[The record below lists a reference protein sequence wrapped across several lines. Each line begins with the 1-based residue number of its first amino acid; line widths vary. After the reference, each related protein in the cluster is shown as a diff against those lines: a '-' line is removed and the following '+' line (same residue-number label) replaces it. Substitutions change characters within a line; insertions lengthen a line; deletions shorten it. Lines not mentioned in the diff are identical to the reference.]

1 VKSRERSGQP
11 DPAVDAALAKL
22 APEDRA
28 VVQGALERAER
39 TEAELRYLADH
50 DSLTGLL
57 NRRRFRSELDQYVSF
72 TARYGGRGAVMVID
86 IDGLKGVN
94 DRLGHQVGDT
104 MIRRVSEILRE
115 RVRATDIV
123 ARLSGDEFAVLMP
136 QTDTAG
142 ALQLGED
149 LRAQVAEGM
158 PLNSEIDGAT
168 ISVGITM
175 FGGHDAA
182 SAEAVLV
189 AADQAM
195 YQAKSEGRNRITL
208 FHTASRDGEVTQ
220 RAQTTSA
227 RIRDALTQNRLS
239 LATQPIRSLASGGIE
254 RYELLLRMTG
264 EDGELLPAASF
275 IEAAERSG
283 MVQELD
289 RWVVSRALE
298 LIVER
303 ERAGAP
309 VSLHM
314 NISGASVTD
323 LSVLE
328 FIERRLDEGEADPAR
343 CTFEITQTA
352 RVDDYDTAAG
362 FADRLTEFG
371 CEVAIDDYG
380 TGFGPFA
387 YLKRMP
393 FDVIKIDG
401 AFIRD
406 MPRNDADQLTVK
418 AIVQIARGLG
428 KQTIAEF
435 VEDEDTRTMLQEYGV
450 DMAQGYHLG
459 RPVDA
464 AEGFAEAA

>member
-1 VKSRERSGQP
+1 MKNARKAGKG
-11 DPAVDAALAKL
+11 DPAVEAALAKL

-28 VVQGALERAER
+28 VVQGALEQAER
-39 TEAELRYLADH
+39 TESELRFLADH
-50 DSLTGLL
+50 DPLTGLL

-72 TARYGGRGAVMVID
+72 SARYGGQGAVMVID
-86 IDGLKGVN
+86 IDGLKEVN
-94 DRLGHQVGDT
+94 DRGGHQTGDRL
-104 MIRRVSEILRE
+104 IRRVADILRE

-149 LRAQVAEGM
+149 LRAQVAEGFA
-158 PLNSEIDGAT
+158 PAVEVGPAS

-175 FGGHDAA
+175 FGGQGGAG
-182 SAEAVLV
+182 SEAVLL

-195 YQAKSEGRNRITL
+195 YQAKEEGRNRIML
-208 FHTASRDGEVTQ
+208 FHAPGDEGAEPR

-227 RIRDALTQNRLS
+227 RIRDALTQDRLR

-275 IEAAERSG
+275 IEVAERSG

-289 RWVVSRALE
+289 RWVVARALE
-298 LIVER
+298 LMAQR
-303 ERAGAP
+303 EQAGDP

-314 NISGASVTD
+314 NLSGASMTD

-328 FIERRLDEGEADPAR
+328 FIERRLDEGEADPSR

-352 RVDDYDTAAG
+352 RVEDYDAAG
-362 FADRLTEFG
+362 AFADRLTEFG

-380 TGFGPFA
+380 AGFGPFA
-387 YLKRMP
+387 YLKKVP

-401 AFIRD
+401 TFVRELAQ
-406 MPRNDADQLTVK
+406 NDADQLVVK
-418 AIVQIARGLG
+418 AIVEIARGLG
-428 KQTIAEF
+428 KRTIAEF
-435 VEDEDTRTMLQEYGV
+435 VEDEDTTRMLREYGV

-459 RPVDA
+459 RPVDVAELA
-464 AEGFAEAA
+464 AETA

>member
-1 VKSRERSGQP
+1 MKSARKGGKP
-11 DPAVDAALAKL
+11 DPAVEAALAKL

-28 VVQGALERAER
+28 AVQGALERAEK
-39 TEAELRYLADH
+39 TEAELRFLADH

-72 TARYGGRGAVMVID
+72 TARYGGQGAVMVID
-86 IDGLKGVN
+86 IDGLKEVN
-94 DRLGHQVGDT
+94 DKRGHQTGDRL
-104 MIRRVSEILRE
+104 IRRVADILRE

-158 PLNSEIDGAT
+158 PAGSEPTPAS

-175 FGGHDAA
+175 FGGQGGAG
-182 SAEAVLV
+182 SEAVLL

-195 YQAKSEGRNRITL
+195 YRAKQEGRNRIML
-208 FHTASRDGEVTQ
+208 FHAPGEIGDEPQ

-227 RIRDALTQNRLS
+227 RIRDALTQNRLR

-254 RYELLLRMTG
+254 RYELFLRMTG
-264 EDGELLPAASF
+264 EEGELLPAASF
-275 IEAAERSG
+275 IEVAERSG

-289 RWVVSRALE
+289 RWVVARALE
-298 LIVER
+298 LMAER
-303 ERAGAP
+303 ERTGNP

-314 NISGASVTD
+314 NLSGASMTD

-328 FIERRLDEGEADPAR
+328 FIERRLDEGEADPSR

-352 RVDDYDTAAG
+352 RVEDYETAGA

-380 TGFGPFA
+380 AGFGPFA
-387 YLKRMP
+387 YMKKVP

-401 AFIRD
+401 TFIRE
-406 MPRNDADQLTVK
+406 MAQNDADQLVVK
-418 AIVQIARGLG
+418 AIVEIARGLG
-428 KQTIAEF
+428 KRTIAEF
-435 VEDEDTRTMLQEYGV
+435 VEDEGTTKMLREYGV

-459 RPVDA
+459 KPVDV
-464 AEGFAEAA
+464 AEGFAV